1 MKFNFNMDET
11 FYTFIIFLQIL
22 SLKHVEENLR
32 CINIYKY
39 IYKSQ
44 QIEKE

>member
-11 FYTFIIFLQIL
+11 FYAFIIFLQIL

-32 CINIYKY
+32 CKN

-44 QIEKE
+44 QIEKEWCLL